1 MLPSPLTHALLWLSA
16 ASTRHPEAVLSL
28 GTSAVVRDWNPPRY
42 PQVPPRPTQS
52 QQHSGTH
59 SAARSTATL
68 RSQAGRAMGDKGIF
82 LWAGGRGQGTGE
94 RPSGRACVGRGML
107 GLRPCPFGLPPQN
120 AALLGPAFS
129 RCQTLVT
136 ACRPVAPIPSG
147 RVWGGRAGS
156 CLLRPCLGRVWNPDV
171 QCSVGGNQ
179 PQLKGRLPRTG
190 LGMAQEGGA
199 CADCR
204 LLTQGEGRVLCPRV
218 TGTAGHRTSD
228 GQTRQFISHM
238 YSPHT
243 IVHRDTRGQG
253 KQVGLWEAGWVLSR
267 GWGAP

>member
-1 MLPSPLTHALLWLSA
+1 MGRREGTGDRGASEREGVRGPGNVRTAAMPLRSASAERRPARPGIFQMPDPCHGVSPGGSH
-16 ASTRHPEAVLSL
+16 SL
-28 GTSAVVRDWNPPRY
+28 GAC
-42 PQVPPRPTQS
+42 
-52 QQHSGTH
+52 
-59 SAARSTATL
+59 
-68 RSQAGRAMGDKGIF
+68 
-82 LWAGGRGQGTGE
+82 GGG
-94 RPSGRACVGRGML
+94 
-107 GLRPCPFGLPPQN
+107 
-120 AALLGPAFS
+120 
-129 RCQTLVT
+129 
-136 ACRPVAPIPSG
+136 
-147 RVWGGRAGS
+147 AGS

-190 LGMAQEGGA
+190 LGMVQEGSA

-267 GWGAP
+267 GWGTP

>member
-94 RPSGRACVGRGML
+94 RPSRRACVGRGML

-136 ACRPVAPIPSG
+136 ACHPVAPIPSG
-147 RVWGGRAGS
+147 RVCGGGWLVLAAAVSG
-156 CLLRPCLGRVWNPDV
+156 PCLEPRRSV
-171 QCSVGGNQ
+171 QCGWKPASAERAAPSNGVGHG
-179 PQLKGRLPRTG
+179 PGGGCLCGLPSANPG
-190 LGMAQEGGA
+190 
-199 CADCR
+199 
-204 LLTQGEGRVLCPRV
+204 
-218 TGTAGHRTSD
+218 
-228 GQTRQFISHM
+228 
-238 YSPHT
+238 
-243 IVHRDTRGQG
+243 
-253 KQVGLWEAGWVLSR
+253 
-267 GWGAP
+267 